1 VRLELKD
8 YQADAVTQ
16 VLDRLDKA
24 RRMLDLGMTGSV
36 ALTAPTGAGKTVMA
50 AAVIESLFFGN
61 ADLDVAPDPTAVVLW
76 FTSDPSLNEQTRH
89 RIMQAS
95 DRIGS
100 GRLRVVG
107 STFAEE
113 RLRPGHVYF
122 LNSQKLG
129 RNSLLVRGAGAGDPD
144 EMLAAPDL
152 RARTFWEVLAATI
165 EHEAT
170 TLYVFLDEAHIGMN
184 TSTRDLGEK
193 STIVRQLVNG
203 EAGAP
208 PVPIVLGISATV
220 DRFKAAMEAASD
232 RTTLPDVTVDVT
244 RVQESGLLKDDI
256 LLSFPAEVG
265 GFDTVL
271 LRHAVAR
278 TKESSERWAS
288 YHASQGGVGDPVLPL
303 LVVQVPNTPS
313 DELLADAVRTILD
326 AWPELDLTNIAHV
339 FGERTALAIGTH
351 GIAHEI
357 AYVAPEDVAERQHVR
372 VLLAKDAIST
382 GWDCPRAEVLV
393 SFRSAQDVT
402 HITQLLGRMVRTPLA
417 RRVPGDD
424 RLNAVECVL
433 PFFDRAAAEQVARR
447 IMGEGGEPIGPRVSF
462 RTADFG
468 PNPRIPAG
476 VWDVFDALPSQT
488 VPRKGA
494 RPVGRFTALG
504 AALARDG
511 LVGDGHRRAIG
522 ELVAFLRGQ
531 AVEHEARLAAE
542 IGDLLEMSGETL
554 RIGQGIG
561 GQVIADSTTFALRA
575 DDHAIDADF
584 RVAKRVLSP
593 QLATAYADVLEEIHQ
608 DGYVEAHLRTA
619 ALARIPGVVE
629 ALDARAEQLFARWDA
644 EHRVAIKGL
653 PDERRL
659 VYQDLR
665 ALAGEPR
672 LADLQRPTVR
682 TEPVADAAGT
692 LLTTRAKHL
701 LADEDG
707 HFPIGGLDDW
717 ERDVLASEIGRCV
730 AWYRNPGRAS
740 ADALA
745 IAYRD
750 GQGEWR
756 RLCPDFVF
764 FETVR
769 GRIRPSI
776 VDPHGTHLGDALP
789 KLRGLAAY
797 AEEYG
802 DRFHRIEAVAAT
814 ADEDLRVLDLTEQ
827 RVRDA
832 IRAADDAASLYES
845 PVACDYGPP
854 AAGKR

>member
-100 GRLRVVG
+100 GRLRVVE

-165 EHEAT
+165 EHDAT

-184 TSTRDLGEK
+184 TSKRDLGEK

-208 PVPIVLGISATV
+208 PVPIVLGIRATV

-278 TKESSERWAS
+278 TRESSALWSA
-288 YHASQGGVGDPVLPL
+288 YHASQGGAGDPVRPL

-313 DELLADAVRTILD
+313 TELLADAVRTILD
-326 AWPELDLTNIAHV
+326 AWPELDLANIAHV
-339 FGERTALAIGTH
+339 FGERTALGIG
-351 GIAHEI
+351 AHEI
-357 AYVAPEDVAERQHVR
+357 AYIPPEDVAERQHVR

-393 SFRSAQDVT
+393 SFRSAQDIT

-462 RTADFG
+462 ATAGFG
-468 PNPRIPAG
+468 PNPTVPAE
-476 VWDVFDALPSQT
+476 VWEVFDALPSQT

-511 LVGDGHRRAIG
+511 LVPDGHRRAVG

-542 IGDLLEMSGETL
+542 VEDLLEMSGETL
-554 RIGQGIG
+554 RIGQGVG
-561 GQVIADSTTFALRA
+561 GQVIAGSTTFALRA

-584 RVAKRVLSP
+584 RVARRVLSP

-629 ALDARAEQLFARWDA
+629 ALDARAEQLFQRWDA

-672 LADLQRPTVR
+672 QADLQRPTLR
-682 TEPVADAAGT
+682 TEPVEDAAGVRLAT
-692 LLTTRAKHL
+692 CPRHL
-701 LADEDG
+701 LADQDG
-707 HFPIGGLDDW
+707 HFPIGGLNEW
-717 ERDVLASEIGRCV
+717 ERTVLESEIGRCV
-730 AWYRNPGRAS
+730 AWYRNPARAC
-740 ADALA
+740 ADSLA

-764 FETVR
+764 FEEIDGT
-769 GRIRPSI
+769 IRPSI

-797 AEEYG
+797 AEEHG
-802 DRFHRIEAVAAT
+802 ALFHRIEAVAVTDAGI
-814 ADEDLRVLDLTEQ
+814 RVLDLTEQ

-832 IRAADDAASLYES
+832 VRAADDALALYGS
-845 PVACDYGPP
+845 SVAADY
-854 AAGKR
+854 

>member
-1 VRLELKD
+1 MRFELLD

-16 VLDRLDKA
+16 LLGRLGRA
-24 RRMLDLGMTGSV
+24 RQVLDLGMTSSL
-36 ALTAPTGAGKTVMA
+36 ALAAPTGAGKTVMA

-61 ADLDVAPDPTAVVLW
+61 DDLDVAADPTAVVLW

-100 GRLRVVG
+100 GRLTVVG
-107 STFAEE
+107 SKFSEQ

-129 RNSLLVRGAGAGDPD
+129 RNSRLVRGAGAGDPA
-144 EMLAAPDL
+144 EMLVAPDL
-152 RARTFWEVLAATI
+152 HASTFWEVLAATI
-165 EHEAT
+165 AHEGT

-184 TSTRDLGEK
+184 TSKRDLGEK

-220 DRFKAAMEAASD
+220 DRFKTAMGAVGE
-232 RTTLPDVTVDVT
+232 RIPLPDVAVDPI

-265 GFDTVL
+265 GFDTML
-271 LRHAVAR
+271 LRYAVAR
-278 TKESSERWAS
+278 TRESSEVWSA
-288 YHASQGGVGDPVLPL
+288 YHASQGGAGDPVRPL
-303 LVVQVPNTPS
+303 LVVQVPNLPS
-313 DELLADAVRTILD
+313 AEMLADAVRTILD
-326 AWPELDLTNIAHV
+326 AWPELGIEGIAHV
-339 FGERTALAIGTH
+339 FGERMPLAVG
-351 GIAHEI
+351 GQQI
-357 AYVAPEDVAERQHVR
+357 AYVAPEDVAERQHIR

-393 SFRSAQDVT
+393 SFRPARDVT
-402 HITQLLGRMVRTPLA
+402 HITQLLGRLVRTPLA
-417 RRVPGDD
+417 RRIPGDD

-447 IMGEGGEPIGPRVSF
+447 IMGEGGEPIGPRVSLT
-462 RTADFG
+462 TADFG
-468 PNPRIPAG
+468 PNPAVPAA

-504 AALARDG
+504 AALARDE
-511 LVGDGHRRAIG
+511 LVPDGHRRALG
-522 ELVAFLRGQ
+522 ALVAFLRGQ
-531 AVEHEARLAAE
+531 EVEREDLLAE
-542 IGDLLEMSGETL
+542 QLSDLLEISGETL
-554 RIGQGIG
+554 RIGRGTGGIAG
-561 GQVIADSTTFALRA
+561 STRFALRA
-575 DDHAIDADF
+575 DDRAIEADF

-593 QLATAYADVLEEIHQ
+593 QLATAYADALEEIHQ
-608 DGYVEAHLRTA
+608 DDYLEAHMRTA
-619 ALARIPGVVE
+619 ALARVPGLVE
-629 ALDARAEQLFARWDA
+629 ALEARAEQLFRDWDA
-644 EHRVAIKGL
+644 TYRVAIKGL
-653 PDERRL
+653 PDERRAA
-659 VYQDLR
+659 YQSLR
-665 ALAGEPR
+665 ALAREPQPV
-672 LADLQRPTVR
+672 DLERPALR
-682 TEPVADAAGT
+682 TEPLEGT
-692 LLTTRAKHL
+692 VGSPAEMREKHL
-701 LADEDG
+701 LADEG
-707 HFPIGGLDDW
+707 GRFPIGGLDDW
-717 ERDVLASEIGRCV
+717 ERNVLDSEIERCV

-750 GQGEWR
+750 SQGEWR
-756 RLCPDFVF
+756 RMCPDFVF
-764 FETVR
+764 FEMVR

-802 DRFHRIEAVAAT
+802 DRFHRIEAIAAS

-832 IRAADDAASLYES
+832 IRAADDAASLYDS
-845 PVACDYGPP
+845 SVACDYGPP
-854 AAGKR
+854 GAGKRAN